1 MDDEQLLTFITVY
14 ELSNYSRTANHL
26 NLTQPAVTARIQK
39 LEIELGCK
47 LFSRDGK
54 KILLTEAGV
63 ALLPYARK
71 ILSYTNE
78 ARQLIKL
85 TQTPTLTIGLSPAIS
100 VSIVLQVLSLLQ
112 EKNEFLFD
120 IVEAEDSIE
129 VSKKIGEG
137 VIDIGLIRDVIPFTN
152 LEAKFI
158 YHEKLVFIVGKEHP
172 LAVKAEIYKEDL
184 INQMMIC
191 YRRDTPIWKK
201 IDEKLV
207 GVKNLKRT
215 EVGGFEMIKNM
226 GQNNWGFSI
235 VPELALS
242 RNKIELN
249 KYFRIIPF
257 PEYEDLTFN
266 VTGIY
271 KKESPKL
278 EKLLLF
284 LHYFETTLKAAKG

>member
-47 LFSRDGK
+47 LFNRDGK
-54 KILLTEAGV
+54 KILLTEAGR

-129 VSKKIGEG
+129 VSKKIDDG
-137 VIDIGLIRDVIPFTN
+137 VIDIGLIRDVVPFTN

-172 LAVKAEIYKEDL
+172 LAEKNEINKEDL
-184 INQMMIC
+184 SNQMMIC

-201 IDEKLV
+201 IDERLV
-207 GVKNLKRT
+207 GIKNLQRT

-226 GQNNWGFSI
+226 VKNNWGFSI
-235 VPELALS
+235 IPELALS
-242 RNKIELN
+242 RNTIELN
-249 KYFRIIPF
+249 ENFRIIPF

-284 LHYFETTLKAAKG
+284 LHYFEATLKMAKG